1 MLRLRTLAL
10 CSHPSWNDFEPVLP
24 RTFISNRPVARLSVR
39 DGGAFGAFGGLTG
52 MEDEDRGRR
61 NVDVQFET
69 IRAEKVNFGRN
80 NFLEIARK
88 RAKTSEGSN
97 EFISVSR
104 GYYLPDKTERFKR
117 SLTIPDDPEIR
128 AFVAEKIRTM

>member
-1 MLRLRTLAL
+1 
-10 CSHPSWNDFEPVLP
+10 
-24 RTFISNRPVARLSVR
+24 
-39 DGGAFGAFGGLTG
+39 
-52 MEDEDRGRR
+52 MEYEDKSRR
-61 NVDVQFET
+61 NVDVEFET

-88 RAKTSEGSN
+88 RAKTSEGTN

-117 SLTIPDDPEIR
+117 SLTIPDDPEVR
-128 AFVAEKIRTM
+128 AFVADKIRSL

>member
-1 MLRLRTLAL
+1 
-10 CSHPSWNDFEPVLP
+10 
-24 RTFISNRPVARLSVR
+24 
-39 DGGAFGAFGGLTG
+39 

-88 RAKTSEGSN
+88 RATTSDGTN

-104 GYYLPDKTERFKR
+104 CYYLPDKSERFKR
-117 SLTIPDDPEIR
+117 SLTIPDDPEVR
-128 AFVAEKIRTM
+128 AFVADKIRSL

>member
-1 MLRLRTLAL
+1 ME
-10 CSHPSWNDFEPVLP
+10 FED
-24 RTFISNRPVARLSVR
+24 R
-39 DGGAFGAFGGLTG
+39 
-52 MEDEDRGRR
+52 EDRGKR

-80 NFLEIARK
+80 NFLEVARK
-88 RAKTSEGSN
+88 RATTAEGTN

-104 GYYLPDKTERFKR
+104 GYYLPDKSERFKR

-128 AFVAEKIRTM
+128 AFVAEKIKSL

>member
-1 MLRLRTLAL
+1 
-10 CSHPSWNDFEPVLP
+10 
-24 RTFISNRPVARLSVR
+24 
-39 DGGAFGAFGGLTG
+39 
-52 MEDEDRGRR
+52 MEYDDRSRR
-61 NVDVQFET
+61 NVDVEFET

-88 RAKTSEGSN
+88 RAKTSEGTN

-117 SLTIPDDPEIR
+117 SLTIPDDPEVR
-128 AFVAEKIRTM
+128 AFVADKIRSL

>member
-1 MLRLRTLAL
+1 
-10 CSHPSWNDFEPVLP
+10 
-24 RTFISNRPVARLSVR
+24 
-39 DGGAFGAFGGLTG
+39 
-52 MEDEDRGRR
+52 MEYEDKSRR
-61 NVDVQFET
+61 NVDVEFET

-88 RAKTSEGSN
+88 RAKTSDGTN

-117 SLTIPDDPEIR
+117 SLTIPDDPEVR
-128 AFVAEKIRTM
+128 AFVAEKIRSL